1 MPVYTDPICLLY
13 RVFHETQTAMAMAV
27 VVTMVA
33 TVVGAVVHAVKVRI
47 SVPSLFCIP
56 ERVLYFISKIPISK
70 FTFIH
75 QIFFINHTTLHLIFV
90 YVIPSSF
97 PFIFFLKYVCTC
109 TCEHMKFFTFIV
121 TILIRINFQQL
132 WIYIIKCICIQIL
145 YFYIIF
151 NNIFILFFLIILYT

>member
-1 MPVYTDPICLLY
+1 MNILCIKYIVHRRSLLLLSQIYYSIKAQLPVYTDPICLLY

-90 YVIPSSF
+90 YVLPSSF

-109 TCEHMKFFTFIV
+109 TCEHMKFY
-121 TILIRINFQQL
+121 
-132 WIYIIKCICIQIL
+132 IYSYDTNKNKFSAVMDI
-145 YFYIIF
+145 YY
-151 NNIFILFFLIILYT
+151 

>member
-56 ERVLYFISKIPISK
+56 ERVLYFISKFQFLNS
-70 FTFIH
+70 H
-75 QIFFINHTTLHLIFV
+75 SFINYFSSIILLCILFLFMFFLHHFPLFSFWSMCVHVRVSIWNFYIYSYDTNKNNKFSAIIDRVLLSVSV
-90 YVIPSSF
+90 YKY
-97 PFIFFLKYVCTC
+97 FIF
-109 TCEHMKFFTFIV
+109 IS
-121 TILIRINFQQL
+121 
-132 WIYIIKCICIQIL
+132 
-145 YFYIIF
+145 
-151 NNIFILFFLIILYT
+151 FLIIFLFYFFFIFVN